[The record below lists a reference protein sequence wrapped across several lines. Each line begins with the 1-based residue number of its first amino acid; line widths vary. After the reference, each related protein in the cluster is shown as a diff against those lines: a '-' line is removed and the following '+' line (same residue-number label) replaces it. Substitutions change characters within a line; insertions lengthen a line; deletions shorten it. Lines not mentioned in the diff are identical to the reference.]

1 MQCPVKL
8 DPYIEYNTGR
18 WERQKLGPG
27 RLATGRKVTAV
38 VCAPPVEDAP
48 VRNTL
53 SHAQR
58 NGQVVRGHAWGFDV
72 VDPVKFLNGS
82 LRLG

>member
-8 DPYIEYNTGR
+8 DVGIEYNTGR
-18 WERQKLGPG
+18 WEHQKLSLG
-27 RLATGRKVTAV
+27 RLAAGREMAVAVCVPTVTD
-38 VCAPPVEDAP
+38 VCMRD
-48 VRNTL
+48 TL

-72 VDPVKFLNGS
+72 VDSVKLLNGS